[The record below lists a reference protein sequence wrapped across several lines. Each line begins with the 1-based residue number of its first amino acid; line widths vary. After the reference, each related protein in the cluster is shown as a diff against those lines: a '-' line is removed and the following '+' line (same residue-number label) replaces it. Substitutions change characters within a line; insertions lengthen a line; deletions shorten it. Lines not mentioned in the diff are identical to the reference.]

1 MSIEKQDPI
10 KLHKE
15 AMTLY
20 DIEKYEDAADKFL
33 QSSELYEKKS
43 NFFDAS
49 NMMYKAGE
57 CSFMLKEY
65 ETALERFEK
74 SAEIAFA
81 KGFDRFGVSALEYI
95 FDSYKALGKDDSKEA
110 VEVKKKIKEIKDKLA
125 SQMF

>member
-1 MSIEKQDPI
+1 MSIEKEDPI
-10 KLHKE
+10 KLHKQ

-49 NMMYKAGE
+49 NMMFKAGE
-57 CSFMLKEY
+57 CSFMLKDY
-65 ETALERFEK
+65 KTALERFEK
-74 SAEIAFA
+74 SAEMSFA

-95 FDSYKALGKDDSKEA
+95 FDSYKALGKDDSKKA
-110 VEVKKKIKEIKDKLA
+110 VEVQKKIKKVKDKLA
-125 SQMF
+125 AQMF